1 MPISTGGGDQ
11 PVWAHSGEEL
21 FYRSEQRLM
30 VVAVET
36 QPTFKAETPRIL
48 FEGFYRPAY
57 FDLTTNYD
65 ISPDGQSFM
74 MIKAS
79 GDGNSPTQINVVLN
93 WFEEL
98 KRLVPTN

>member
-21 FYRSEQRLM
+21 FYRREQNMM
-30 VVAVET
+30 VVTVET

-48 FEGFYRPAY
+48 FEGFPSTAY
-57 FDLTTNYD
+57 MNLGTNYD
-65 ISPDGQSFM
+65 ISPDGQHFVM
-74 MIKAS
+74 VEAS
-79 GDGNSPTQINVVLN
+79 GFENEIHVVLN

-98 KRLVPTN
+98 KRLVPTDN